1 MNNFDAGR
9 PISNVQFLVSSFQFP
24 VLPFPPVNQL
34 LPLRI
39 ISNQRDLP
47 DSKLDPPLKFQTSRS
62 GRAGLCIGADFP
74 FANEDNRDVVR
85 ARRQHPYGQAL
96 QYPALGEGHWL
107 DRSPGGAWFTGY
119 CLGGENTT
127 NSDKFMIIS
136 SFPGITW
143 VLL

>member
-1 MNNFDAGR
+1 M
-9 PISNVQFLVSSFQFP
+9 
-24 VLPFPPVNQL
+24 NQL

-96 QYPALGEGHWL
+96 QYPALGEGTGSI
-107 DRSPGGAWFTGY
+107 DRPEERGSLAIA
-119 CLGGENTT
+119 LGERILQIRT
-127 NSDKFMIIS
+127 NS
-136 SFPGITW
+136 
-143 VLL
+143 